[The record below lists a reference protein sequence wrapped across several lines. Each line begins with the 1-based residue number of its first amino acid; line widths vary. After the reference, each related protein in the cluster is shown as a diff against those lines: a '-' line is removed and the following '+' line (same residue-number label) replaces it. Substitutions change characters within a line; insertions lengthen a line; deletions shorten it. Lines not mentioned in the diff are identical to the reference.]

1 MQIHELTSR
10 RPTNEGLGA
19 MIKGVADVAGR
30 SVMQKYGG
38 TSGGTYGPTLS
49 GSAAQSAAGQMSGQ
63 LIDKMGQQM
72 QTNWLKQA
80 LPTLMQASGATEP
93 AEIDPQDQIEELTK
107 LVNQNLKFDYSKP
120 GVAAGGRAGAEA
132 AQRVKEI
139 SAAITSITKHPPP
152 GSGKAKSAGEYQVA
166 FKQLANAM
174 AALIN
179 LSTFQSGTTKVA
191 GGSPDL
197 VSNAILKTLGTTP
210 AEAAAFGAA
219 VNNSGPNSEPVKPT
233 GNPMLDAF
241 LKAAKVIK

>member
-1 MQIHELTSR
+1 MQIHELTKR
-10 RPTNEGLGA
+10 RHTNEGIISG
-19 MIKGVADVAGR
+19 IADVAARGA
-30 SVMQKYGG
+30 MQKFGG
-38 TSGGTYGPTLS
+38 TSGGTYGSTLS

-63 LIDKMGQQM
+63 LIDKMGQEM

-120 GVAAGGRAGAEA
+120 GVQAGGRAAAEA

-139 SAAITSITKHPPP
+139 STAIASIAKHPPP

-179 LSTFQSGTTKVA
+179 LSTFQAGSAKVA
-191 GGSPDL
+191 GGTVDP
-197 VSNAILKTLGTTP
+197 VSDAILKTLGATP

-219 VNNSGPNSEPVKPT
+219 VNKSGAVKPT

-241 LKAAKVIK
+241 LKSAKVLK